1 MRKCM
6 ALMVV
11 LLVSSS
17 LVFAGGRAEEPAAA
31 DGPVNLVFSTHSVG
45 TGMYM
50 LAAAMA
56 PLIEEGLPARSR
68 VDVETT
74 GGGVSGP
81 MLVGTGQAEI
91 ALGNAN
97 TVRWLY
103 DGTLEGQPQIT
114 GYRAIAGGL
123 DNPTSTMIF
132 TERFINRTGFTTMEE
147 VIENKHPIR
156 IAIKPLGS
164 LGEVITHMILEA
176 YGSSVEEVLS
186 WGGEMHNVDPSDIV
200 NMLRDNRADITFDHV
215 GEGQAATSELA
226 LTTPIRFISLSEDVQ
241 DTLVEQGFARR
252 TMSPGMWA
260 NQDYEVRAV
269 NAPVL
274 LLVNENVSDEVA
286 YLITQALVENTDA
299 LIESYAGLATFDP
312 ETAWAPDKVQVPLHP
327 GAEQYYREHGLM
339 Q

>member
-1 MRKCM
+1 MII
-6 ALMVV
+6 

-17 LVFAGGRAEEPAAA
+17 LVFAGGQREAPAADA
-31 DGPVNLVFSTHSVG
+31 DGPVNLVFSTHGVG

-50 LAAAMA
+50 LASAMA
-56 PLIEEGLPARSR
+56 PLIEAGLPARSR

-81 MLVGTGQAEI
+81 MLVGTGQVDI
-91 ALGNAN
+91 SLGNAN

-103 DGTLEGQPQIT
+103 DGTLEGQPRIT

-132 TERFINRTGFTTMEE
+132 TENFIRRTGYTTMEE
-147 VIENKHPIR
+147 VIENQHPIR

-164 LGEVITHMILEA
+164 LGEIITHMILEA

-186 WGGEMHNVDPSDIV
+186 WGGEMHNVDPADIV
-200 NMLRDNRADITFDHV
+200 NMLRDNRADVTFDHV

-226 LTTPIRFISLSEDVQ
+226 LTTPIRFISLSEEVQ

-252 TMSPGMWA
+252 HMPAATWA
-260 NQDYEVRAV
+260 NQNYDVRAV

-274 LLVNENVSDEVA
+274 LLVNENMSDDVA
-286 YLITQALVENTDA
+286 YLITKALIENKDALV
-299 LIESYAGLATFDP
+299 ESYAGLAPFEP

-327 GAEQYYREHGLM
+327 GAERYYRETGLM

>member
-6 ALMVV
+6 ALMIV

-17 LVFAGGRAEEPAAA
+17 LVFAAGRAEEPAAA
-31 DGPVNLVFSTHSVG
+31 DGPVNLVFSTHGVG

-50 LAAAMA
+50 LASAMA
-56 PLIEEGLPARSR
+56 PLIEEGLPSGSR

-81 MLVGTGQAEI
+81 MLVGTGQVDI
-91 ALGNAN
+91 SLGNAN

-103 DGTLEGQPQIT
+103 DGTLDGQPQVT

-132 TERFINRTGFTTMEE
+132 TERFIRRTGFTTMEE
-147 VIENKHPIR
+147 IIENQYPIR

-164 LGEVITHMILEA
+164 LGEIITHMILEA

-186 WGGEMHNVDPSDIV
+186 WGGEMHNVDPADIV
-200 NMLRDNRADITFDHV
+200 NMLRDNRADVTFDHV

-226 LTTPIRFISLSEDVQ
+226 MTTDIRFISLSEEVQ
-241 DTLVEQGFARR
+241 DTLVDQGFARR
-252 TMSPGMWA
+252 DMPAGTWA
-260 NQDYEVRAV
+260 NQDYDVRAV

-274 LLVNENVSDEVA
+274 LLVNENMSDDVA
-286 YLITQALVENTDA
+286 YLITKALIENKDALV
-299 LIESYAGLATFDP
+299 ESYAGLAPFDP

-327 GAEQYYREHGLM
+327 GAEQYYRDNGLM